1 MTAKEYLQQIK
12 KKNDEINRKIERVEE
27 LRSSIASTRSP
38 TLTADRVQTS
48 VAGDKVSE
56 TVAKIV
62 DLEAE
67 INADIDSFVDLKEE
81 IWHKVESCCNSK
93 ERKIIKLHYFDYISI
108 HLIAVKHM
116 RSDIRWIQRTHKSA
130 LNKIQVYLNS

>member
-12 KKNDEINRKIERVEE
+12 KKDDEINRKIERVEE
-27 LRSSIASTRSP
+27 LCSSVASTRSP

-67 INADIDSFVDLKEE
+67 INADIDSFVDLKNEVRQ
-81 IWHKVESCCNSK
+81 KVRSCCNRT
-93 ERKIIKLHYFDYISI
+93 EVRVIELHYFNYLSI
-108 HLIAVKHM
+108 KLTAVNMKM
-116 RSDIRWIQRTHKSA
+116 NIRSVQRVHKSA
-130 LNKIQVYLNS
+130 LNKIQDVD